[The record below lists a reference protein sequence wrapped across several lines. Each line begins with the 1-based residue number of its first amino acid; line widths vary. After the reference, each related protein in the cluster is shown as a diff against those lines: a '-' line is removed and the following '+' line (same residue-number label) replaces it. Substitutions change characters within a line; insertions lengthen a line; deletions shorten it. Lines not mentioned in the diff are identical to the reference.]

1 MTHYKKY
8 VLLQR
13 FFCDRCKNRH
23 YMSPITMF
31 FQTAAIGIIFCS
43 ILQRQDIKLPQY
55 ICFSGGNLDIVA
67 LQKPAAI
74 NTSFCT
80 NTMAA
85 IKKNVAIC
93 ELQRCLYDHRNR
105 DSFLQQFFLVIV
117 VGWTATINLLTL
129 SLNLPSVFFFFFGFP
144 FLPKTLYLFISFTVS
159 LSNSSKTQNP
169 SSLSLS
175 SSHSPSQTQNPT
187 TATTFT
193 TTPPP
198 PPNHVVG
205 ATQQPQST
213 SSLPPHFNPPHKF
226 FFIFLFF
233 IIYVQCVML
242 SVFLF
247 NVLSLFLLFVW

>member
-129 SLNLPSVFFFFFGFP
+129 SLNLPSVFFFFLAFHFCQKHCIS
-144 FLPKTLYLFISFTVS
+144 LSHSLYLS
-159 LSNSSKTQNP
+159 LTLQRPKIP
-169 SSLSLS
+169 ALSLS

-213 SSLPPHFNPPHKF
+213 SSLPPHFNPPRELLF
-226 FFIFLFF
+226 FF
-233 IIYVQCVML
+233 
-242 SVFLF
+242 
-247 NVLSLFLLFVW
+247 